1 MNGPLRSRH
10 RPPAPGSLAETIEM
24 QRLGCELAGSALYA
38 RVLAAVADDVAVGGP
53 CARLLAPH
61 AGRPFGDAVLLR
73 LLAAVH
79 LIVLEGDEPD
89 LAAHYPSVDGT
100 LGPDVGPRFIAAAEH
115 HRDRVGELMLDCVQ
129 TNEPGRSASL
139 LGGYLEVAEL
149 GIPLRILEVGASA
162 GLNLRFDHYRY
173 EALGVAFGPADS
185 PLCFADPWFGQP
197 PALDRT
203 VTVSSRKGCD
213 LQPLDPTT
221 EQDRRRLRSYVW
233 PDQTER
239 RIRLDGA
246 LAAAPR
252 AEVTVDRADAVTWL
266 GDRLAEAV
274 PGVVTVVVHSVM
286 FQYLTSEDRRRF
298 LGIIDLAGAR
308 ASPDAPVAWLRM
320 EPGGDQ
326 AEIRLTTWPTGGSLL
341 VATSSYHGPP
351 VVPVRPARLVD

>member
-1 MNGPLRSRH
+1 
-10 RPPAPGSLAETIEM
+10 M

-162 GLNLRFDHYRY
+162 GLNLR
-173 EALGVAFGPADS
+173 
-185 PLCFADPWFGQP
+185 FADPWFGQP